1 MKKRK
6 RRNDSQKNEGQEVQG
21 MNQNAGQKLQLRYTD
36 QNGRQEEQQIK
47 KIKKLKRIDLLE
59 ILLAQS
65 KRIDELEEELA
76 ETKRQ
81 LLNKKIRIR
90 ETGTLAEASLQL
102 NHIFE
107 DADAA
112 ARQYLHN
119 IRRLNR
125 MAERKYQKEQMQQIP
140 KEQTQQISKEQT
152 QQISKEQT
160 QQISKEQMQQIS
172 KEKICKKQTLKKGS
186 GQERVNRHEENQVE
200 FRVITNDSVSG
211 QPSETGKI

>member
-81 LLNKKIRIR
+81 LLSKKIRIR
-90 ETGTLAEASLQL
+90 EIGTLAEASLQL

-140 KEQTQQISKEQT
+140 KEQTQQIAKEQT
-152 QQISKEQT
+152 QQIAKEQT
-160 QQISKEQMQQIS
+160 QQIS
-172 KEKICKKQTLKKGS
+172 KEKICKKQALKKES

-200 FRVITNDSVSG
+200 FRVVTNDSVSG

>member
-81 LLNKKIRIR
+81 LLSKKIRIR
-90 ETGTLAEASLQL
+90 EIGTLAEASLQL

-125 MAERKYQKEQMQQIP
+125 MAERKYQKEKMQQIP
-140 KEQTQQISKEQT
+140 KEKMQQMPKD
-152 QQISKEQT
+152 
-160 QQISKEQMQQIS
+160 QMQQIS
-172 KEKICKKQTLKKGS
+172 KEKICKKQALKKES

-200 FRVITNDSVSG
+200 FRVVTNDSVSG

>member
-76 ETKRQ
+76 ETKHQ
-81 LLNKKIRIR
+81 LASKRIKIREI
-90 ETGTLAEASLQL
+90 GTLAEASLQL
-102 NHIFE
+102 NQIFE

-140 KEQTQQISKEQT
+140 KEQTQQIA
-152 QQISKEQT
+152 
-160 QQISKEQMQQIS
+160 KEQMQQIS
-172 KEKICKKQTLKKGS
+172 KEKICKKQALKKES

-200 FRVITNDSVSG
+200 FRVVTNDSVSG

>member
-81 LLNKKIRIR
+81 LLSKKIRIR
-90 ETGTLAEASLQL
+90 EIGTLAEASLQL

-140 KEQTQQISKEQT
+140 KEQTQQIAKEQMQQIPKEQT
-152 QQISKEQT
+152 
-160 QQISKEQMQQIS
+160 QQIS
-172 KEKICKKQTLKKGS
+172 KEKICKKQALKKES

>member
-81 LLNKKIRIR
+81 LLSKKIRIR
-90 ETGTLAEASLQL
+90 EIGTLAEASLQL

-140 KEQTQQISKEQT
+140 KEQTQQIA
-152 QQISKEQT
+152 
-160 QQISKEQMQQIS
+160 KEQMQQIS
-172 KEKICKKQTLKKGS
+172 KEKICKKQALKKES

-200 FRVITNDSVSG
+200 FRVVTNDSVSG

>member
-6 RRNDSQKNEGQEVQG
+6 RRNDGQKNEGQEVQG

-81 LLNKKIRIR
+81 LLSKKIRIR
-90 ETGTLAEASLQL
+90 EIGTLAEASLQL

-140 KEQTQQISKEQT
+140 KEQTQQIA
-152 QQISKEQT
+152 
-160 QQISKEQMQQIS
+160 KEQMQQIA
-172 KEKICKKQTLKKGS
+172 KEKICKKQALKKES

-200 FRVITNDSVSG
+200 FRVVTNDSVSG

>member
-81 LLNKKIRIR
+81 LLSKKIRIR
-90 ETGTLAEASLQL
+90 EIGTLAEASLQL

-140 KEQTQQISKEQT
+140 KEQTQQIAKEQMQQIPKEQT
-152 QQISKEQT
+152 
-160 QQISKEQMQQIS
+160 QQIS
-172 KEKICKKQTLKKGS
+172 KEKICKKQALKKES

-200 FRVITNDSVSG
+200 FRVVTNDSVSG

>member
-6 RRNDSQKNEGQEVQG
+6 RRNDSQENEGQEVQG

-81 LLNKKIRIR
+81 LLSKKIRIR
-90 ETGTLAEASLQL
+90 EIGTLAEASLQL

-140 KEQTQQISKEQT
+140 KEQTQQIAKEQT
-152 QQISKEQT
+152 
-160 QQISKEQMQQIS
+160 QQIS
-172 KEKICKKQTLKKGS
+172 KEKICKKQALKKES

-200 FRVITNDSVSG
+200 FRVVTNDSVSG

>member
-21 MNQNAGQKLQLRYTD
+21 MNQNAGQKLQFRYTD

-81 LLNKKIRIR
+81 LLSKKIRIR
-90 ETGTLAEASLQL
+90 EIGTLAEASLQL

-140 KEQTQQISKEQT
+140 KEQTQQIAKEQT
-152 QQISKEQT
+152 
-160 QQISKEQMQQIS
+160 QQIS
-172 KEKICKKQTLKKGS
+172 KEKICKKQALKKES

-200 FRVITNDSVSG
+200 FRVVTNDSVSG

>member
-1 MKKRK
+1 MRKRK
-6 RRNDSQKNEGQEVQG
+6 RQNGGQKNDSQEVQ
-21 MNQNAGQKLQLRYTD
+21 MMRQNAGQKLQLRYTD

-76 ETKRQ
+76 ETKHQ
-81 LLNKKIRIR
+81 LASKRIKIREI
-90 ETGTLAEASLQL
+90 GTLAEASLQL
-102 NHIFE
+102 NQIFE

-125 MAERKYQKEQMQQIP
+125 MPERKYQKEKMQQIP
-140 KEQTQQISKEQT
+140 KEKMQQMPKD
-152 QQISKEQT
+152 
-160 QQISKEQMQQIS
+160 QMQQIS

-200 FRVITNDSVSG
+200 FRSVTNDSVSG

>member
-1 MKKRK
+1 MRKRK
-6 RRNDSQKNEGQEVQG
+6 RQNGGQKNDSQEVQ
-21 MNQNAGQKLQLRYTD
+21 MMRQNAGQKLQLRYTD

-76 ETKRQ
+76 ETKHQ
-81 LLNKKIRIR
+81 LASKRIKIREI
-90 ETGTLAEASLQL
+90 GTLAEASLQL
-102 NHIFE
+102 NQIFE

-125 MAERKYQKEQMQQIP
+125 MAERKYQKEKMQQIP
-140 KEQTQQISKEQT
+140 KEKMQQMPKD
-152 QQISKEQT
+152 
-160 QQISKEQMQQIS
+160 QMQQIS

-186 GQERVNRHEENQVE
+186 GQERVNRHEENQV
-200 FRVITNDSVSG
+200 
-211 QPSETGKI
+211 

>member
-81 LLNKKIRIR
+81 LLSKKIRIR
-90 ETGTLAEASLQL
+90 EIGTLAEASLQL

-140 KEQTQQISKEQT
+140 KEQTQQIA
-152 QQISKEQT
+152 
-160 QQISKEQMQQIS
+160 KEQMQQIS
-172 KEKICKKQTLKKGS
+172 KKKICKKQALKKES

-200 FRVITNDSVSG
+200 FRVVTNDSVSG

>member
-1 MKKRK
+1 MRKRK
-6 RRNDSQKNEGQEVQG
+6 RQNGGQKNDSQEVQ
-21 MNQNAGQKLQLRYTD
+21 MMRQNAGQKLQLRYTD

-47 KIKKLKRIDLLE
+47 KIKKLKRIELLE

-76 ETKRQ
+76 ETKHQ
-81 LLNKKIRIR
+81 LASKRIKIREI
-90 ETGTLAEASLQL
+90 GTLAEASLQL
-102 NHIFE
+102 NQIFE

-125 MAERKYQKEQMQQIP
+125 MAERKYQKEKMQQIP
-140 KEQTQQISKEQT
+140 KEKMQQMPKD
-152 QQISKEQT
+152 
-160 QQISKEQMQQIS
+160 QMQQIS

-200 FRVITNDSVSG
+200 FRSVTNDSVSG

>member
-1 MKKRK
+1 MRKRK
-6 RRNDSQKNEGQEVQG
+6 RQNGGQKNDSQEVQ
-21 MNQNAGQKLQLRYTD
+21 MMRQNAGQKLQLRYTD

-81 LLNKKIRIR
+81 LLSKKIRIR
-90 ETGTLAEASLQL
+90 EIGTLAEASLQL

-125 MAERKYQKEQMQQIP
+125 MAERKYQKEKMQQIP
-140 KEQTQQISKEQT
+140 KEKMQQMPKD
-152 QQISKEQT
+152 
-160 QQISKEQMQQIS
+160 QMQQIS

-200 FRVITNDSVSG
+200 FRSVTNDSVSG

>member
-81 LLNKKIRIR
+81 LLSKKIRIR
-90 ETGTLAEASLQL
+90 EIGTLAEASLQL

-140 KEQTQQISKEQT
+140 KEQTQQISKEQM
-152 QQISKEQT
+152 QQIPKEQT
-160 QQISKEQMQQIS
+160 QQIS
-172 KEKICKKQTLKKGS
+172 KEKICKKQALKKES

>member
-125 MAERKYQKEQMQQIP
+125 MAERKYQTEQMQQIP
-140 KEQTQQISKEQT
+140 KEQT

>member
-1 MKKRK
+1 MRKRK
-6 RRNDSQKNEGQEVQG
+6 RQNGGQKNDSQEVQ
-21 MNQNAGQKLQLRYTD
+21 MMRQNAGQKLQLRYTD

-76 ETKRQ
+76 ETKHQ
-81 LLNKKIRIR
+81 LASKRIKIREI
-90 ETGTLAEASLQL
+90 GTLAEASLQL
-102 NHIFE
+102 NQIFE

-125 MAERKYQKEQMQQIP
+125 MAERKYQKEKMQQIP
-140 KEQTQQISKEQT
+140 KEKMQQMPKD
-152 QQISKEQT
+152 
-160 QQISKEQMQQIS
+160 QMQQIS

-200 FRVITNDSVSG
+200 FRSVTNDSVSG

>member
-76 ETKRQ
+76 ETKHQ
-81 LLNKKIRIR
+81 LASKRIKIREI
-90 ETGTLAEASLQL
+90 GTLAEASLQL
-102 NHIFE
+102 NQIFE

-125 MAERKYQKEQMQQIP
+125 MAERKYQKEKMQQIP
-140 KEQTQQISKEQT
+140 KEKMQQIPKEKM
-152 QQISKEQT
+152 QQMPKD
-160 QQISKEQMQQIS
+160 QMQQIS

-200 FRVITNDSVSG
+200 FRSVTNDSVSG

>member
-36 QNGRQEEQQIK
+36 QNGRREEQQIK

-81 LLNKKIRIR
+81 LLSKKIRIR
-90 ETGTLAEASLQL
+90 EIGTLAEASLQL

-125 MAERKYQKEQMQQIP
+125 MAERKYQKGQMQQIP
-140 KEQTQQISKEQT
+140 KEQTQQIAKEQT
-152 QQISKEQT
+152 
-160 QQISKEQMQQIS
+160 QQIS
-172 KEKICKKQTLKKGS
+172 KEKICKKQALKKES

-200 FRVITNDSVSG
+200 FRVVTNDSVSG

>member
-1 MKKRK
+1 
-6 RRNDSQKNEGQEVQG
+6 

-81 LLNKKIRIR
+81 LLSKKIRIR
-90 ETGTLAEASLQL
+90 EIGTLAEASLQL

-140 KEQTQQISKEQT
+140 KEQTQQIAKEQT
-152 QQISKEQT
+152 QQIAKEQT
-160 QQISKEQMQQIS
+160 QQIS
-172 KEKICKKQTLKKGS
+172 KEKICKKQALKKES

-200 FRVITNDSVSG
+200 FRVVTNDSVSG

>member
-1 MKKRK
+1 MRKRK
-6 RRNDSQKNEGQEVQG
+6 RQNGGQKNDSQEVQ
-21 MNQNAGQKLQLRYTD
+21 MMRQNAGQKLQLRYTD
-36 QNGRQEEQQIK
+36 HNGRQEEQQIK

-76 ETKRQ
+76 ETKHQ
-81 LLNKKIRIR
+81 LASKRIKIREI
-90 ETGTLAEASLQL
+90 GTLAEASLQL
-102 NHIFE
+102 NQIFE

-125 MAERKYQKEQMQQIP
+125 MAERKYQKEKMQQIP
-140 KEQTQQISKEQT
+140 KEKMQQIPKEKM
-152 QQISKEQT
+152 QQMPKD
-160 QQISKEQMQQIS
+160 QMQQIS

-200 FRVITNDSVSG
+200 FRSVTNDSVSG

>member
-1 MKKRK
+1 MRKRK
-6 RRNDSQKNEGQEVQG
+6 RQNGGQKNDSQEVQ
-21 MNQNAGQKLQLRYTD
+21 MMRQNAGQKLQLRYTD

-76 ETKRQ
+76 ETKHQ
-81 LLNKKIRIR
+81 LASKKIKIR
-90 ETGTLAEASLQL
+90 EIGTLAEASLQL
-102 NHIFE
+102 NQIFE

-140 KEQTQQISKEQT
+140 KEKPKEQM
-152 QQISKEQT
+152 QQMPKD
-160 QQISKEQMQQIS
+160 QMQQIS

>member
-76 ETKRQ
+76 ETKHQ
-81 LLNKKIRIR
+81 LASKRIKIREI
-90 ETGTLAEASLQL
+90 GTLAEASLQL

-107 DADAA
+107 DAEAA

-140 KEQTQQISKEQT
+140 KEQTQQIA
-152 QQISKEQT
+152 
-160 QQISKEQMQQIS
+160 KEQMQQIS
-172 KEKICKKQTLKKGS
+172 KEKICKKQALKKES

-200 FRVITNDSVSG
+200 FRVVTNDSVSG

>member
-1 MKKRK
+1 
-6 RRNDSQKNEGQEVQG
+6 

-81 LLNKKIRIR
+81 LLSKKIRIR
-90 ETGTLAEASLQL
+90 EIGTLAEASLQL

-140 KEQTQQISKEQT
+140 KEQTQQIA
-152 QQISKEQT
+152 
-160 QQISKEQMQQIS
+160 KEQMQQIS
-172 KEKICKKQTLKKGS
+172 KEKICKKQALKKES

-200 FRVITNDSVSG
+200 FRVVTNDSVSG

>member
-1 MKKRK
+1 MRKRK
-6 RRNDSQKNEGQEVQG
+6 RQNGGQKNDSQEVQ
-21 MNQNAGQKLQLRYTD
+21 MMRQNAGQKLQLRYTD

-76 ETKRQ
+76 ETKHQ
-81 LLNKKIRIR
+81 LASKRIKIREI
-90 ETGTLAEASLQL
+90 GTLAEASLQL
-102 NHIFE
+102 NQIFE

-125 MAERKYQKEQMQQIP
+125 MAERKYQKEKMQQIQKEKMQQIP
-140 KEQTQQISKEQT
+140 KEKMQQMPKD
-152 QQISKEQT
+152 
-160 QQISKEQMQQIS
+160 QMQQIS

-200 FRVITNDSVSG
+200 FRSVTNDSVSG

>member
-1 MKKRK
+1 MRKRK
-6 RRNDSQKNEGQEVQG
+6 RQNGGQKNDSQEVQ
-21 MNQNAGQKLQLRYTD
+21 MMRQNAGQKLQLRYTD

-76 ETKRQ
+76 ETKHQ
-81 LLNKKIRIR
+81 LASKKIKIR
-90 ETGTLAEASLQL
+90 EIGTLAEASLQL
-102 NHIFE
+102 NQIFE

-140 KEQTQQISKEQT
+140 KEKPKEKMQQMPKD
-152 QQISKEQT
+152 
-160 QQISKEQMQQIS
+160 QMQQIS

>member
-81 LLNKKIRIR
+81 LLSKKIRIR
-90 ETGTLAEASLQL
+90 EIGTLAEASLQL

-125 MAERKYQKEQMQQIP
+125 MAERKYQKEEQMQQIP
-140 KEQTQQISKEQT
+140 KEQTQQIAKEQT
-152 QQISKEQT
+152 
-160 QQISKEQMQQIS
+160 QQIS
-172 KEKICKKQTLKKGS
+172 KEKICKKQALKKES

>member
-6 RRNDSQKNEGQEVQG
+6 RQNGGQKNDSQEVQ
-21 MNQNAGQKLQLRYTD
+21 MMRQNAGQKLQLRYTD

-81 LLNKKIRIR
+81 LLSKKIRIR
-90 ETGTLAEASLQL
+90 EIGTLAEASLQL

-140 KEQTQQISKEQT
+140 KGQT
-152 QQISKEQT
+152 
-160 QQISKEQMQQIS
+160 QQIS
-172 KEKICKKQTLKKGS
+172 KEKICKKQALKKES

-200 FRVITNDSVSG
+200 FRVVTNDSVSG

>member
-6 RRNDSQKNEGQEVQG
+6 RRDDSQKNEGQEVQG

-36 QNGRQEEQQIK
+36 QNGRREEQQIK

-81 LLNKKIRIR
+81 LLSKKIRIR
-90 ETGTLAEASLQL
+90 EIGTLAEASLQL

-125 MAERKYQKEQMQQIP
+125 MAERKYQKGQMQQIP
-140 KEQTQQISKEQT
+140 KEQTQQIAKEQT
-152 QQISKEQT
+152 
-160 QQISKEQMQQIS
+160 QQIS
-172 KEKICKKQTLKKGS
+172 KEKICKKQALKKES

-200 FRVITNDSVSG
+200 FRVVTNDSVSG

>member
-1 MKKRK
+1 MRKRK
-6 RRNDSQKNEGQEVQG
+6 RQNGGQKNDSQEVQ
-21 MNQNAGQKLQLRYTD
+21 MMRQNAGQKLQLRYTD

-76 ETKRQ
+76 ETKHQ
-81 LLNKKIRIR
+81 LASKRIKIREI
-90 ETGTLAEASLQL
+90 GTLAEASLQL
-102 NHIFE
+102 NQIFE

-125 MAERKYQKEQMQQIP
+125 MAERKYQKEKMQQIP
-140 KEQTQQISKEQT
+140 KEKMHQIPKEKMQQMPKD
-152 QQISKEQT
+152 
-160 QQISKEQMQQIS
+160 QMQQIS

-200 FRVITNDSVSG
+200 FRSVTNDSVSG

>member
-81 LLNKKIRIR
+81 LLSKKIRIR
-90 ETGTLAEASLQL
+90 EIGTLAEASLQL

-140 KEQTQQISKEQT
+140 KEQTQQISKE
-152 QQISKEQT
+152 
-160 QQISKEQMQQIS
+160 
-172 KEKICKKQTLKKGS
+172 KICKKQALKKEF

>member
-1 MKKRK
+1 MRKRK
-6 RRNDSQKNEGQEVQG
+6 RQNGGQKNDSQEVQ
-21 MNQNAGQKLQLRYTD
+21 MMRQNAGQKLQLRYTD

-76 ETKRQ
+76 EKKHQLASKRI
-81 LLNKKIRIR
+81 KIREI
-90 ETGTLAEASLQL
+90 GTLAEASLQL
-102 NHIFE
+102 NQIFE

-125 MAERKYQKEQMQQIP
+125 MAERKYQKEKMQQIP
-140 KEQTQQISKEQT
+140 KEKMQQIPKEKM
-152 QQISKEQT
+152 QQMPKD
-160 QQISKEQMQQIS
+160 QMQQIS

-200 FRVITNDSVSG
+200 FRSVTNDSVSG

>member
-1 MKKRK
+1 MRKRK
-6 RRNDSQKNEGQEVQG
+6 RQNGGQKNDSQEVQ
-21 MNQNAGQKLQLRYTD
+21 MMRQNAGQKLQLRYTD

-76 ETKRQ
+76 ETKHQ
-81 LLNKKIRIR
+81 LASKRIKIREI
-90 ETGTLAEASLQL
+90 GTLAEASLQL
-102 NHIFE
+102 NQIFE

-125 MAERKYQKEQMQQIP
+125 MAERKYQKEKMQQIP
-140 KEQTQQISKEQT
+140 KEKMQQIPKE
-152 QQISKEQT
+152 K
-160 QQISKEQMQQIS
+160 MQQIS

-200 FRVITNDSVSG
+200 FRSVTNDSVSG

>member
-1 MKKRK
+1 MRKRK
-6 RRNDSQKNEGQEVQG
+6 RQNGGQKNDSQEVQ
-21 MNQNAGQKLQLRYTD
+21 MMRQNAGQKLQLRYTD

-76 ETKRQ
+76 ETKHQ
-81 LLNKKIRIR
+81 LASKRIKIREI
-90 ETGTLAEASLQL
+90 GTLAEASLQL
-102 NHIFE
+102 NQIFE

-125 MAERKYQKEQMQQIP
+125 MAERKYQKEKMQQIP
-140 KEQTQQISKEQT
+140 KEKMQQIPKEKM
-152 QQISKEQT
+152 QQMPKD
-160 QQISKEQMQQIS
+160 QMQQIS

-200 FRVITNDSVSG
+200 FRSVTNDSVSG

>member
-1 MKKRK
+1 MRKRK
-6 RRNDSQKNEGQEVQG
+6 RQNGGQKNDSQEVQ
-21 MNQNAGQKLQLRYTD
+21 MMRQNAGQKLQLRYTD

-47 KIKKLKRIDLLE
+47 KIKKLKRIELLE

-76 ETKRQ
+76 ETKHQ
-81 LLNKKIRIR
+81 LASKRIKIREI
-90 ETGTLAEASLQL
+90 GTLAEASLQL
-102 NHIFE
+102 NQIFG

-125 MAERKYQKEQMQQIP
+125 MAERKYQKEKMQQIP
-140 KEQTQQISKEQT
+140 KEKMQQMPKD
-152 QQISKEQT
+152 
-160 QQISKEQMQQIS
+160 QMQQIS

-200 FRVITNDSVSG
+200 FRSVTNDSVSG

>member
-81 LLNKKIRIR
+81 LLSKKIRIR
-90 ETGTLAEASLQL
+90 EIGTLAEASLQL

-140 KEQTQQISKEQT
+140 KEKMHQIPKEKMQQMPKD
-152 QQISKEQT
+152 
-160 QQISKEQMQQIS
+160 QMQQIS
-172 KEKICKKQTLKKGS
+172 KEKICKKQALKKES

-200 FRVITNDSVSG
+200 FRVVTNDSVSG

>member
-81 LLNKKIRIR
+81 LLSKKIRIR
-90 ETGTLAEASLQL
+90 EIGTLAEASLQL

-125 MAERKYQKEQMQQIP
+125 MAERKYQKEEQMQQIP
-140 KEQTQQISKEQT
+140 KEQTQQIA
-152 QQISKEQT
+152 
-160 QQISKEQMQQIS
+160 KEQMQQIS
-172 KEKICKKQTLKKGS
+172 KEKICKKQALKKES

-200 FRVITNDSVSG
+200 FRVVTNDSVSG

>member
-1 MKKRK
+1 MRKRK
-6 RRNDSQKNEGQEVQG
+6 RQNGGQKNDSQEVQ
-21 MNQNAGQKLQLRYTD
+21 MMRQNAGQKLQLRYTD

-76 ETKRQ
+76 ETKHQ
-81 LLNKKIRIR
+81 LASKRIKIREI
-90 ETGTLAEASLQL
+90 GTLAEASLQL
-102 NHIFE
+102 NQIFE

-125 MAERKYQKEQMQQIP
+125 MAERKYQKEKMQQIP
-140 KEQTQQISKEQT
+140 KEK
-152 QQISKEQT
+152 
-160 QQISKEQMQQIS
+160 MQQIS

-200 FRVITNDSVSG
+200 FRSVTNDSVSG